1 MLDNNIRG
9 ILAVTGSAAAIFW
22 PGALTFG
29 FSGVMSPFWEEMFN
43 TGSGATGN
51 TLFFLLFGVGI
62 FMFFVGKWQERVGTR
77 IMITLGA
84 LICGLSLIIVANAVN
99 IYMVYIWAFLN
110 GMGVSFI
117 YVPGLTTVQRWF
129 PQKRGLVSGIV
140 NLMFG
145 FSAATMVP
153 LFSVLLET
161 QGYMSMIY
169 ITAAF
174 TLIISLISAQF
185 TEVPERVKKVSKYQV
200 IQNNFNLQN
209 ADVNNSLTVAESV
222 RTRSFWFLW
231 LIWALQGA
239 AGIAMVTNSVNFGL
253 TRGMPMESAVL
264 ILTTF
269 NVTNGLSRIITGY
282 LSDIIGRNLT
292 MSIAFFA
299 AGGAYFI
306 LAYTYNLAAAAVLA
320 AVVGFAFG
328 TLFAVSAPLISDCF
342 GLKHF
347 GAILGLQFTA
357 FGFVAGLLGPSL
369 SGYLLDTTGGNF
381 IAIFSYLG
389 IFCLLSGILVKYVV
403 PPQLKEEKVAQ
414 SMGNLAGEN

>member
-1 MLDNNIRG
+1 MDIQPTPKNP
-9 ILAVTGSAAAIFW
+9 V
-22 PGALTFG
+22 
-29 FSGVMSPFWEEMFN
+29 
-43 TGSGATGN
+43 
-51 TLFFLLFGVGI
+51 
-62 FMFFVGKWQERVGTR
+62 
-77 IMITLGA
+77 
-84 LICGLSLIIVANAVN
+84 
-99 IYMVYIWAFLN
+99 
-110 GMGVSFI
+110 
-117 YVPGLTTVQRWF
+117 
-129 PQKRGLVSGIV
+129 
-140 NLMFG
+140 
-145 FSAATMVP
+145 
-153 LFSVLLET
+153 SVLIME
-161 QGYMSMIY
+161 S
-169 ITAAF
+169 
-174 TLIISLISAQF
+174 
-185 TEVPERVKKVSKYQV
+185 E
-200 IQNNFNLQN
+200 NL
-209 ADVNNSLTVAESV
+209 DVNNSLTVAESV
-222 RTRSFWFLW
+222 CTRSFWLLW

-239 AGIAMVTNSVNFGL
+239 AGIAMVANSVNFGL

-269 NVTNGLSRIITGY
+269 NVTSDLSRIITGY

-292 MSIAFFA
+292 MSIVFFA